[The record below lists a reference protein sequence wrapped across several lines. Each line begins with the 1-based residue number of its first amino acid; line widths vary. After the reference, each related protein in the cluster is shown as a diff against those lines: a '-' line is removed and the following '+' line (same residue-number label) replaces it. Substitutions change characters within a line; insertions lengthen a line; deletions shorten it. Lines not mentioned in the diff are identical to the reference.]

1 MCPSSKFFY
10 FPRNQINLYPI
21 LTKLKYNVKAKSF
34 LFDRWFQYRMMEEL
48 TFFSFTWVP
57 FNLQK
62 SMSRICLLRYID
74 CDCKTRTSLRRLF
87 KIWAKLNI
95 FSFSPQDFYIERIL
109 HGGEKILILC
119 SSGKNEIYF
128 SFLFVRAVLTTCI
141 CMLFNFRF
149 PEYICA
155 FGNKIYCSS

>member
-21 LTKLKYNVKAKSF
+21 LTKLTYNVKAKSF

-109 HGGEKILILC
+109 HGGEKILIMWQERNIFQFFIR
-119 SSGKNEIYF
+119 SR
-128 SFLFVRAVLTTCI
+128 SFDNMHLYVV
-141 CMLFNFRF
+141 
-149 PEYICA
+149 
-155 FGNKIYCSS
+155 